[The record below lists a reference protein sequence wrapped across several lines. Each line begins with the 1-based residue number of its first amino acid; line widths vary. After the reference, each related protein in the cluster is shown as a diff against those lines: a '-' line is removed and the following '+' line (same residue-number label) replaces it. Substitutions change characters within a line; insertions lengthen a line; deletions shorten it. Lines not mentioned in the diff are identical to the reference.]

1 MANALSL
8 GQAEV
13 LSHLGQPLH
22 VSVPLRATTEE
33 LWTTE
38 ASIASKE
45 EFELLSIDYQTQY
58 SDIQVL
64 IHSYQDAH
72 QLVITS
78 KQAFNKP
85 FMQLPIAV
93 ESSDG
98 RQIKTF
104 SLLIDPISYS
114 APAINTVSLVQKPMP
129 IAPKVETET
138 QKTIMQP
145 SAQPKLVR
153 TPTPKPV
160 NTAKKTLSSV
170 NLDKSEMTRHQVA
183 PCESLWRIASR
194 YVDSRETVPS
204 MVSHIHQTN
213 KKAFVG
219 GDINML
225 MAGSTLS
232 FKTTPGTGNTVETPE
247 PVAVPKPAEDQMSIL
262 APQADELSQSQ
273 ADVVNDLA
281 ITQEELAKATIER
294 QHLQNAINDLQTTLI
309 SLESKLVKRDE
320 KIAEMNQ
327 SVAKIA
333 SDQALPAKTT
343 TNTRELIE
351 VAALSSL
358 GTLGVLGLGL
368 LIPRLTR
375 KKRLEEE
382 ELLLT

>member
-1 MANALSL
+1 
-8 GQAEV
+8 
-13 LSHLGQPLH
+13 
-22 VSVPLRATTEE
+22 
-33 LWTTE
+33 
-38 ASIASKE
+38 
-45 EFELLSIDYQTQY
+45 
-58 SDIQVL
+58 
-64 IHSYQDAH
+64 
-72 QLVITS
+72 
-78 KQAFNKP
+78 
-85 FMQLPIAV
+85 
-93 ESSDG
+93 
-98 RQIKTF
+98 
-104 SLLIDPISYS
+104 LIDPISYS
-114 APAINTVSLVQKPMP
+114 APAINTAPLVQKAIP

-138 QKTIMQP
+138 QKTIKQP
-145 SAQPKLVR
+145 LAQPELVR

-170 NLDKSEMTRHQVA
+170 NLDKDEMTRHQVA
-183 PCESLWRIASR
+183 PGESLWRIASR
-194 YVDSRETVPS
+194 YVDSREAVPS
-204 MVSHIHQTN
+204 MMSHIYQTN
-213 KKAFVG
+213 KKAFVR

-225 MAGSTLS
+225 MADSTLS
-232 FKTTPGTGNTVETPE
+232 FTTIPGISKTVETPE
-247 PVAVPKPAEDQMSIL
+247 PVAIQKPAEDQMSIL

-273 ADVVNDLA
+273 ADPVNDLA

-294 QHLQNAINDLQTTLI
+294 EHLQNAINDLQTTLI

-320 KIAEMNQ
+320 KIAEINQ